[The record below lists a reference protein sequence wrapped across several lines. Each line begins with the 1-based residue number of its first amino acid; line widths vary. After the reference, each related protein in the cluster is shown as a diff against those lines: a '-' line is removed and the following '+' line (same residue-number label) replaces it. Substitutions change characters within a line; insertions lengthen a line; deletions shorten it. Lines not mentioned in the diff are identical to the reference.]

1 MSIGRSFL
9 GTRGSAC
16 SLGALVLL
24 LACSATDPAATGGVS
39 TGSGAGQGGAGGQ
52 GATGGSIVTA
62 GTVGTGTGGTVT
74 QFGGN
79 GGSGGTTACAS
90 TSVEATLTSAPVDII
105 VVLDNSGSMQEEMK
119 AAEANINQNF
129 ASILSSAGIDYR
141 VILLS
146 RHRRQDGD
154 SGEASTSICVAA
166 PLSGLAACPA
176 EVPVFSERFFQYSE
190 KIESFDALNW
200 ILDGWSIPPENDN
213 YAELA
218 PMGWSPWLREGAKK
232 AFVIMTDDDES
243 NDDEDTP
250 LTADAFMGELAALA
264 PNHFGTVADPTY
276 TFHSIIGVAEKA
288 DPTAPYMPT
297 EPAVTTMC
305 TGNDAVIE
313 SPGPTYQ
320 ELSIRT
326 GGLRFPICQFPG
338 YDAVFQAI
346 AADVIVKAE
355 IACDFPIPP
364 PPEGE
369 ELDLTRVAV
378 SKKLL
383 DGSALPPYGQ
393 AATAAECQADAFY
406 IDQAQNRI
414 FLCPETCAALEADPA
429 GGVDVL
435 FTCESTIIVPK

>member
-1 MSIGRSFL
+1 VL
-9 GTRGSAC
+9 T
-16 SLGALVLL
+16 LVI
-24 LACSATDPAATGGVS
+24 ACSASDPATNSSAT
-39 TGSGAGQGGAGGQ
+39 TGSGSGQGGAGGQ

-62 GTVGTGTGGTVT
+62 GTVGTGGSVT

-79 GGSGGTTACAS
+79 GGTAGTTACAS
-90 TSVEATLTSAPVDII
+90 TSVEATLTSAPVDI
-105 VVLDNSGSMQEEMK
+105 VVILDNSGSMQEEMK

-129 ASILSSAGIDYR
+129 ATILSNAGIDYR

-146 RHRRQDGD
+146 RHRRQNGD
-154 SGEASTSICVAA
+154 SGEASTSICVSA

-200 ILDGWSIPPENDN
+200 ILDGWSIPPENDD
-213 YAELA
+213 YAVLA
-218 PMGWSPWLREGAKK
+218 PMGWSPWLREGSKK

-250 LTADAFMGELAALA
+250 LSPDAFMTALSA
-264 PNHFGTVADPTY
+264 LGPTHFGTLADPTY
-276 TFHSIIGVAEKA
+276 TFHSVIGVAEKPDA
-288 DPTAPYMPT
+288 TAPYLPS
-297 EPAVTTMC
+297 EPPVTTMC
-305 TGNDAVIE
+305 TGNGAVIE

-338 YDAVFQAI
+338 YDAVFKAI

-355 IACDFPIPP
+355 IACDFPIPA

-369 ELDLTRVAV
+369 ELDLNKVAV

-383 DGSALPPYGQ
+383 DGTALPAYGQ
-393 AATAAECQADAFY
+393 AATPADCQADAFY

-414 FLCPETCAALEADPA
+414 FLCPETCTALEADPA

-435 FTCESTIIVPK
+435 FTCENTIIVK